1 MNLDDLNHFRMTD
14 THALLAHID
23 ALPEAFSAA
32 WDHAQTLTPGSIV
45 DVQRVVIVPAQGA
58 PMLAAK
64 LAHYF
69 IEKYA
74 LSVLILPDI
83 DDWMTEPDTL
93 LVTVGADTIY
103 FAQKGQRWDL
113 INQERND
120 LLERLQF
127 GTVFATLLALFT
139 RWGLLAEPDWQ
150 GTIAALEAQRE
161 RIRAEVPAT
170 QNPAKRLAGQF
181 VGRLPV
187 ICGGELFALIALRW
201 KQMLNENAK
210 TWAQAEDLDEE
221 TSLMSGVMYPQPF
234 PRLHCV
240 FLSTAERDPRLE
252 RVQNHFL
259 QQGISTDML
268 QGEGDSA
275 LAHALTAVQFGDYV
289 SYYLAMAYGVDP
301 TPTFAIE

>member
-1 MNLDDLNHFRMTD
+1 MNLDDLNHFRTTD
-14 THALLAHID
+14 TQALLAHID
-23 ALPEAFSAA
+23 ALPETLRAA
-32 WDHAQTLTPGSIV
+32 RDHAQTLPIASLTNIR
-45 DVQRVVIVPAQGA
+45 RVVIVPAPGA

-64 LAHYF
+64 LAQYF
-69 IEKYA
+69 IENFA
-74 LSVLILPDI
+74 LPIIILPDI

-127 GTVFATLLALFT
+127 GTVFASLLALFT
-139 RWGLLAEPDWQ
+139 GWGLLTEPDWQ
-150 GTIAALEAQRE
+150 GAIAALEAQRE
-161 RIRAEVPAT
+161 RIRAEVPAA

-187 ICGGELFALIALRW
+187 ICGGELFAPIAVRW

-221 TSLMSGVMYPQPF
+221 VSLMSGVMSPQPF

-240 FLSTAERDPRLE
+240 FLSTPERDPRVE
-252 RVQNHFL
+252 RVLSHL
-259 QQGISTDML
+259 MQQGISTDVL